1 MHFDSLKLE
10 GAAQP
15 PLLCWLL
22 LLVLLLD
29 DDNNNDF
36 VVGLLLLMLLMLFS
50 LLFFFFL
57 LVFFIFL
64 CSSCSCYWSYF
75 LLVVNVLP
83 FDPTVCVNYLFL
95 RKHRRQTTHKEKSTT
110 KYPLVREH
118 SQDRIKTKA
127 TRARSQKVAK
137 AKQELKKPQNKP
149 RKKKNS
155 RAKITQTNYI
165 LKKQTTS
172 TKLLLL
178 EYLQYLHDIWNN

>member
-29 DDNNNDF
+29 DDNINDF
-36 VVGLLLLMLLMLFS
+36 VVGLLLLMLFS

-64 CSSCSCYWSYF
+64 YSSCSCYWSYF
-75 LLVVNVLP
+75 CLVVNVLP

-118 SQDRIKTKA
+118 SQDRIKNKSHKSQEPKSRKSE
-127 TRARSQKVAK
+127 TRAEEAT
-137 AKQELKKPQNKP
+137 KQAT
-149 RKKKNS
+149 KKKT
-155 RAKITQTNYI
+155 RGPK
-165 LKKQTTS
+165 
-172 TKLLLL
+172 
-178 EYLQYLHDIWNN
+178 